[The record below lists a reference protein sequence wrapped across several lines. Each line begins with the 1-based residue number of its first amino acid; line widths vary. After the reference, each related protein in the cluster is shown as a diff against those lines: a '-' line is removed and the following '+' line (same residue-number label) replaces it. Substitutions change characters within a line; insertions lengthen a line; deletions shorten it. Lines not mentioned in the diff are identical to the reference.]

1 MGYYGGIARHHQ
13 MIEEAYLQGKS
24 VQEIALLIFYKPNAD
39 LRTSIRG
46 YLRRKGLMPPSTIDP
61 NKRPWKNKK
70 GVQLKLP
77 L

>member
-1 MGYYGGIARHHQ
+1 MTMGFARHHQ

-24 VQEIALLIFYKPNAD
+24 VQEIALLISEKPYAD
-39 LRTSIRG
+39 LRTSIRS

-70 GVQLKLP
+70 GVQLKLTF
-77 L
+77 